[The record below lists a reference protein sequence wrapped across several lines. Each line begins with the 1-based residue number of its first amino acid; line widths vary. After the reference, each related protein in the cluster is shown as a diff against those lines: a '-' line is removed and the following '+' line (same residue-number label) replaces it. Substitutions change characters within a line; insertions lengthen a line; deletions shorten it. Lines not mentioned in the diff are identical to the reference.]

1 MWKTGVC
8 SISFRK
14 YSIQEIIDATAAAG
28 LDGIEWGGD
37 VHVPVGDTAV
47 AAAVRAAT
55 EAAGLQCLSYGGYY
69 RLGSST
75 PEEFD
80 GLLAC
85 AVVLGV
91 RDVRIW
97 AGSKDSEEL
106 SAEEWDSLV
115 AEARVCAAKAL
126 EKGLVLSLECHNW
139 TLTNDWYAAQ
149 KFVEQVNSPALRM
162 YWQPNQRKSET
173 YDLEALRQLVDVTTN
188 VHVFSWKYNKEFPQ
202 NSENDKMPL
211 AMHNEEWEKRLT
223 LLEEGLR
230 VDEDHALILEFM
242 PDDRI
247 ETLAEEADVLNG
259 WLMRRG
265 LRPHPV
271 NAAETLG
278 ICLLPAPKKLE
289 LNDTQ
294 SLTFAADGILLAD
307 DRALYPA
314 LNAARR
320 HHLAGLKLSLGTH
333 LTPAVVLKRNE
344 KLVAEGYT
352 LQVLAAENG
361 LAQVQIGYATPAGAF
376 YALMTLDQLLAQNAA
391 SLPQVRIADEPDYP
405 VRGYMLDIG
414 RNRVP
419 KREQLF
425 ALVDR
430 LASWKINHLELYME
444 GVPFEYPSFPEM
456 WAGRELL
463 NGEDI
468 LALDAYCKDRFI
480 ELVPTQNNFGHMD
493 VWLKERFRDLAECP
507 DGFNFHGEFVPDPRC
522 LNPGDPRS
530 LELVQKLAD
539 DLLPYFSSEKYNIC
553 CDETLELGQGAS
565 KEECERR
572 GLEAVY
578 TDFLCKVCEVASKA
592 GRRPLI
598 WDDII
603 RHDPAA
609 LARLPKDVILLDW
622 GYGAAEPGEENLQR
636 LQELGIEY
644 YVCPGTGAWNCY
656 LGFTDKFL
664 ANIARSAKLGK
675 KYGAAGLLNTDWG
688 DAGHV
693 QSVSAGYSGMAYGA
707 AMAWGV
713 TENEHMD
720 LAAALDLHVFEDKNR
735 RMGRFVLDVG
745 RYQRYEGRTVGNVT
759 QAMWQWFT
767 QQTSAL
773 EEMDPASFGRVTA
786 YLDSLV
792 PTLEASDMRCPDAAL
807 VKEEYRF
814 AIRLVKTACLFSRA
828 AKAQQEG
835 DTVLE
840 KELWPQ
846 VSLRAGAL
854 AMEFGRIWLMRCKQS
869 WLASSVQQF
878 QNVKM
883 FADRRLAELKEKE
896 N

>member
-14 YSIQEIIDATAAAG
+14 YTIQQIIDAAAAAG

-37 VHVPVGDTAV
+37 VHVPAGDTAA

-55 EAAGLQCLSYGGYY
+55 EAAGLTCLSYGGYY

-85 AVVLGV
+85 AEVLGV

-97 AGSKDSEEL
+97 AGSKDAGEL
-106 SAEEWDSLV
+106 SAEEWDALV
-115 AEARVCAAKAL
+115 AEAKTCAAKAQ

-139 TLTNDWYAAQ
+139 TLTNDWHFAV
-149 KFVEQVNSPALRM
+149 KFVEQVASPALRM
-162 YWQPNQRKSET
+162 YWQPNQRRDEV
-173 YDLEALRQLVDVTTN
+173 YDLEALRQLADCVTN
-188 VHVFSWKYNKEFPQ
+188 VHVFSWKYNAGFPA
-202 NSENDKMPL
+202 NSENDKLPL
-211 AMHNEEWEKRLT
+211 AAHTEEWQKRLT
-223 LLEEGLR
+223 VMAERLPA
-230 VDEDHALILEFM
+230 DEDHAFILEFM
-242 PDDRI
+242 HDDRI
-247 ETLAEEADVLNG
+247 ESLAETAATLND
-259 WLMRRG
+259 WLIRRG
-265 LRPHPV
+265 LRARPV
-271 NAAETLG
+271 NQTEAAGL
-278 ICLLPAPKKLE
+278 CLLPAPKHITRTGE
-289 LNDTQ
+289 GR
-294 SLTFAADGILLAD
+294 LTFIADGILLAD

-314 LNAARR
+314 LKVARR
-320 HHLAGLKLSLGTH
+320 HHLAKLQLSLGCCV
-333 LTPAVVLKRNE
+333 TPAVVLVKDE
-344 KLVAEGYT
+344 SLAAEGYT
-352 LQVLAAENG
+352 LCVSAAENG
-361 LAQVQIGYATPAGAF
+361 YAQVKIGYAAPAGAF
-376 YALMTLDQLLAQNAA
+376 YALMTLDQLLAQDPA
-391 SLPQVRIADEPDYP
+391 SLPLVQIADEPDFP

-425 ALVDR
+425 AIVDR

-463 NGEDI
+463 TGEDI
-468 LALDAYCKDRFI
+468 LALDAYCRERFI

-493 VWLKERFRDLAECP
+493 VWLKEKYRHLAECP
-507 DGFNFHGEFVPDPRC
+507 DGFTFRGEFLPDPRC
-522 LNPGDPRS
+522 MDPHNPGS

-539 DLLPYFSSEKYNIC
+539 DLLPYFSSDKYNIC

-565 KEECERR
+565 KAECEER

-622 GYGAAEPGEENLQR
+622 GYAAHSPVEANLER
-636 LQELGIEY
+636 LEGLGIEY
-644 YVCPGTGAWNCY
+644 YVCPGTGSWNSY

-664 ANIARSAKLGK
+664 PNIARSARLGK
-675 KYGAAGLLNTDWG
+675 KHGAAGLLNTDWG
-688 DAGHV
+688 DAGHL
-693 QSVSAGYSGMAYGA
+693 QSISSCYSGIAYGA

-713 TENEHMD
+713 EENEYID

-735 RMGRFVLDVG
+735 RMGQFVLDAG
-745 RYQRYEGRTVGNVT
+745 RYQRYEGRSVGNVT
-759 QAMWQWFT
+759 QSMWLWFT
-767 QQTSAL
+767 RQETAAEAVDAAAFAAVPAYLESLLPELEATDLHCADAQQVKNEFRFAVALVRSANLLGSAIKAKQAGDTAL
-773 EEMDPASFGRVTA
+773 E
-786 YLDSLV
+786 
-792 PTLEASDMRCPDAAL
+792 
-807 VKEEYRF
+807 
-814 AIRLVKTACLFSRA
+814 KT
-828 AKAQQEG
+828 
-835 DTVLE
+835 
-840 KELWPQ
+840 LWPQ
-846 VSLRAGAL
+846 VSAEAAAR
-854 AMEFGRIWLMRCKQS
+854 AMEFGRIWLARCKQS
-869 WLASSVQQF
+869 WLASSVEQF
-878 QNVKM
+878 MKVKAT
-883 FADRRLAELKEKE
+883 ADKRMAELKEKE